1 MERTVVKNGLVITFI
16 HEGYHSIKMKYAD
29 LLLEDGRIAEVAE
42 QLPAGGANVLDA
54 QGKLVLPGL
63 VNVGACCA
71 AAKLCSGLLPDYPRQ
86 NWQGSMLY
94 HRALPLLEIADALLT
109 EEEKTDLMRFAYAD
123 ALRCGS
129 TTLADLCLPGF
140 APAAL
145 QAAGELGLRA
155 RVTEWRTAAGLPFA
169 EQEGLLRCPEP
180 VGGQFPSYPAQGLA
194 RRQSGLYS
202 LETTSPELWAAAAQS
217 ERLLLFGGYSRYEE
231 QLCRMREGRSPIASI
246 YEHGCLSE
254 HTVVLHCLYTD
265 FFDRERMRTARAH
278 AALSAVEALQN
289 AQPFPAVELLRQD
302 INTALGTGW
311 CGVSMLAELR
321 AAAFGAK
328 LQTGNA
334 AQYQAS
340 DAFYAGTIAGAAA
353 LGEKIGRIEPG
364 YAADLLILS
373 PERLRP
379 LNYPLINLV
388 YGAEPQDIE
397 TVVIAGRVVR
407 SPQLPDPMAPLAGR
421 VQQLCERVWARARE
435 TIL

>member
-1 MERTVVKNGLVITFI
+1 MDKTVIKNGLVITFI

-29 LLLEDGRIAEVAE
+29 LLLEDGRIAAIAE
-42 QLPAGGANVLDA
+42 ALPAEGQVIDA
-54 QGKLVLPGL
+54 KGKLVLPGL
-63 VNVGACCA
+63 VNLGSCCA

-94 HRALPLLEIADALLT
+94 HRALPMLEIADATLS

-129 TTLADLCLPGF
+129 TTLVDLNLPGF
-140 APAAL
+140 AAAAE
-145 QAAGELGLRA
+145 QAARELGLRA
-155 RVTEWRTAAGLPFA
+155 RVVEWRTAAGLPFA
-169 EQEGLLRCPEP
+169 EQEGKLCCPEP
-180 VGGQFPSYPAQGLA
+180 VGGEFPVYPAEGLT
-194 RRQSGLYS
+194 RRLSGLYS
-202 LETTSPELWAAAAQS
+202 AETTSPQLWEAAAKAN
-217 ERLLLFGGYSRYEE
+217 RLLLFGAYSRYEE
-231 QLCRMREGRSPIASI
+231 QLCRLREGRSPIASI

-254 HTVVLHCLYTD
+254 RTVVLHCLLTD
-265 FFDRERMRTARAH
+265 FFDRERMRTAGAH
-278 AALSAVEALQN
+278 AALSAVEAMQN
-289 AQPFPAVELLRQD
+289 ALPFPAVELLRQD

-311 CGVSMLAELR
+311 TGVSMLAELR

-340 DAFYAGTIAGAAA
+340 DAFYAATIAGAAA
-353 LGEKIGRIEPG
+353 LGEPIGRIEPG

-388 YGAEPQDIE
+388 YGAEAQDIE
-397 TVVIAGRVVR
+397 TVLIDGKVVR
-407 SPQLPDPMAPLAGR
+407 SPSLPDSIG
-421 VQQLCERVWARARE
+421 QLGARAQGICEKVWQKARE
-435 TIL
+435 RIL